1 MDKLEKLFSR
11 NLVAAFL
18 VDLTDELL
26 TKYYTNISVD
36 NIFKLIR
43 CLNLTNKAARDLNSQ
58 FDTRVKLWNI
68 GLQADQ

>member
-26 TKYYTNISVD
+26 TKYYVNISVD
-36 NIFKLIR
+36 NIFKLVR

-58 FDTRVKLWNI
+58 FDTRVKLWNV
-68 GLQADQ
+68 GLQADR